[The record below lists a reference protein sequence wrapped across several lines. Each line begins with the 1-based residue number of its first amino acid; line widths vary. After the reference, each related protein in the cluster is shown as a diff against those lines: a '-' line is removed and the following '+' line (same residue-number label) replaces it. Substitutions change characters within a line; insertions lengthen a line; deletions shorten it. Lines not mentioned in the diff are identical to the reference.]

1 MKNFSYSL
9 LLPVMLLI
17 GVLGIG
23 LGYAIRGYQ
32 EDDKLP
38 APPAP
43 TIEAEVVPL
52 EDGKGFRYRGLLIDI
67 DTDPNSAGVSIGPQW
82 RYRMGYHDG
91 YYGYEVNPK
100 YSDSHQYMRGHR
112 EGVAARQAIQ

>member
-38 APPAP
+38 APPVVEP
-43 TIEAEVVPL
+43 SVEAEVTPL
-52 EDGKGFRYRGLLIDI
+52 KGGKGFHYRGLLIDI
-67 DTDPNSAGVSIGPQW
+67 DTDP
-82 RYRMGYHDG
+82 DG
-91 YYGYEVNPK
+91 GGIN
-100 YSDSHQYMRGHR
+100 
-112 EGVAARQAIQ
+112 IN